1 MPCLLRLQAVFNAD
15 DEHLTAAGWDKRLVD
30 ALRIR
35 RETVFQH
42 VTGSVEAGRLNCCV
56 LLSYAA
62 PSFCT
67 VPLTLLIAVYVTS
80 FYEVCDPYLTVFFR
94 DSDDNRTPQRIG
106 GNLALLALFQALA
119 RSFDVVT
126 DPAIAYA
133 TDTMRC

>member
-80 FYEVCDPYLTVFFR
+80 FYEVCDPYLTVSFAILTTTAPRRESVATWRFWRYFR
-94 DSDDNRTPQRIG
+94 PWRGPST
-106 GNLALLALFQALA
+106 
-119 RSFDVVT
+119 S
-126 DPAIAYA
+126 
-133 TDTMRC
+133 